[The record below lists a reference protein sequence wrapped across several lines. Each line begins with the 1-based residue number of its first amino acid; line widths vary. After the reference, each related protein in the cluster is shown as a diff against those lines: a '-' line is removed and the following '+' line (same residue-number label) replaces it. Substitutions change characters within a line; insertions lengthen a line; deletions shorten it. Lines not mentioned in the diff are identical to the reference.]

1 MRALPAWLGQY
12 VGLPYCAGGETR
24 AGVDCWGLLALVWRE
39 QFGRELPPYRGPLW
53 HIGADANSIADAAQ
67 AHASAFVGINP
78 EAEQIGDGLL
88 LRIGAGPLHIGM
100 VVGSRC
106 MLHAQESTLSCVERY
121 DSVHWRRRWLG
132 FYRPGAET

>member
-1 MRALPAWLGQY
+1 MRNLPSWLGQY
-12 VGLPYCAGGETR
+12 VGLPYKSGGDTR

-53 HIGADANSIADAAQ
+53 HVGANAATIAEAAC
-67 AHASAFVGINP
+67 AHASAFADVAP
-78 EAEQIGDGLL
+78 EGSQIGDGLL

-106 MLHAQESTLSCVERY
+106 MLHAQEASLSCIERY
-121 DSVHWRRRWLG
+121 DSMHWRRRWLG
-132 FYRPGAET
+132 FYRPRAET